1 MRSNKTLLIA
11 FVIVTVNT
19 VITFH
24 VVFNKSESIFES
36 KSDKNVGSQKNSQK
50 KSPTLWSADSVNNDD
65 SVLNFHDYEIQLTEP
80 NLENPVLLKP
90 QQNFQ
95 NLKSIVHQGL
105 LDLPEKLPGK
115 HSLHEKQVFK
125 HKKKLQDD
133 LMKYQLLKMRTAR
146 RKHKHQCVNLLHN
159 GHWNKVERG
168 GRLPGMLPEYKV
180 VSKMFDAKTPK
191 SQKFVQI
198 FDCQERKHG

>member
-24 VVFNKSESIFES
+24 VVFNKSES
-36 KSDKNVGSQKNSQK
+36 KSEKNVGNQQNSK
-50 KSPTLWSADSVNNDD
+50 ENSPLWSSDSVNNDD
-65 SVLNFHDYEIQLTEP
+65 SVLFETYEIKPTEP
-80 NLENPVLLKP
+80 NFENPVLWKP
-90 QQNFQ
+90 KQNVQ
-95 NLKSIVHQGL
+95 NLKSIAHQGL

-115 HSLHEKQVFK
+115 HSLYEKQVFK

-146 RKHKHQCVNLLHN
+146 RKHKHQC
-159 GHWNKVERG
+159 
-168 GRLPGMLPEYKV
+168 
-180 VSKMFDAKTPK
+180 
-191 SQKFVQI
+191 
-198 FDCQERKHG
+198 